1 MVRSDKFAFSS
12 SIEGRAL
19 YSVIEDALEDHE
31 DIRKWELSSS
41 PRVRDKDVIYLV
53 RVPDFTDSHRIGQEL
68 QEEIEE
74 TEDVTVNISI

>member
-12 SIEGRAL
+12 STEGGAL

-41 PRVRDKDVIYLV
+41 PRVWDKDVIYLV
-53 RVPDFTDSHRIGQEL
+53 RVPDFTDSRRISQEI
-68 QEEIEE
+68 QEKIEE
-74 TEDVTVNISI
+74 TEDVTVNVSI